1 MSVLQDFL
9 APVEKFKLCFK
20 PSWVWGGNDGLRL
33 LKQTKS
39 RCSEHPPCTASS
51 AASWEPSWMA
61 GASEG
66 TSNHC
71 GYPLEG
77 ETGMTQAHFHCLST
91 NTTFGKYP
99 EPRTVSYLSGC
110 VCLPGSC

>member
-1 MSVLQDFL
+1 MGWPQPPEADRKQVLED
-9 APVEKFKLCFK
+9 
-20 PSWVWGGNDGLRL
+20 
-33 LKQTKS
+33 
-39 RCSEHPPCTASS
+39 PPHTLSS
-51 AASWEPSWMA
+51 AASREPSRMA
-61 GASEG
+61 GASEV

-71 GYPLEG
+71 RYPHEG

-99 EPRTVSYLSGC
+99 EPHTVSYLSGC